1 MCMDETA
8 PPPTPQQPPDA
19 QQIGYDDWDAYR
31 AVVRLAAGAAGFS
44 LDHLRK
50 LEEGMGPSEDDADIL
65 NEDLGADWATAV
77 ALLVG
82 FVSDLPDRVGRS
94 ARSVAETTAPVR
106 KLAEPLWRFAAAT
119 PVGWVTGSAASAAGE
134 AVRSEAE
141 RLVKLGK
148 VEYATGV
155 QLAAEVM
162 DQTTNAFIDYLSASP
177 ALADLVSEQAMG
189 VTGGAVREVRE
200 TGAAADG
207 ITESFLRRVLKRPPR
222 TTPPRPAFEVE

>member
-1 MCMDETA
+1 MDEA
-8 PPPTPQQPPDA
+8 PTTEPPQEPLGEA
-19 QQIGYDDWDAYR
+19 QQIGYEDWDAYH

-44 LDHLRK
+44 LEHLRI
-50 LEEGMGPSEDDADIL
+50 LEEGMEISDADADWL
-65 NEDLGADWATAV
+65 REDLGADWATAV

-82 FVSDLPDRVGRS
+82 FVSDFPDRVGRS
-94 ARSVAETTAPVR
+94 ARSVAATTEPVWKLTAPV
-106 KLAEPLWRFAAAT
+106 WRVAAAT
-119 PVGWVTGSAASAAGE
+119 PVGWIGGRVASTAGQ
-134 AVRSEAE
+134 AVRNEAE

-207 ITESFLRRVLKRPPR
+207 VTESLLRRVLKRPPR
-222 TTPPRPAFEVE
+222 TAPPRPAFESE

>member
-1 MCMDETA
+1 MDEA
-8 PPPTPQQPPDA
+8 PTTEPPQEPLGQA
-19 QQIGYDDWDAYR
+19 QQIGYEDWDAYH
-31 AVVRLAAGAAGFS
+31 AIVRLAAGAAGFG
-44 LDHLRK
+44 LEHLRT
-50 LEEGMGPSEDDADIL
+50 LEEGMEPSDVDTDHL
-65 NEDLGADWATAV
+65 LEDLGVDWATAV

-82 FVSDLPDRVGRS
+82 FVSDMPDRVGRS
-94 ARSVAETTAPVR
+94 ARSVAATTEPVWKLAAPV
-106 KLAEPLWRFAAAT
+106 WRVAAAT
-119 PVGWVTGSAASAAGE
+119 PVGWIGGRAASTAGQ
-134 AVRSEAE
+134 AVRNEAE
-141 RLVKLGK
+141 RLVKLGR

-207 ITESFLRRVLKRPPR
+207 VTESLLRRVLRRPPR
-222 TTPPRPAFEVE
+222 TAPPRPAFEIE

>member
-1 MCMDETA
+1 MDEA
-8 PPPTPQQPPDA
+8 PTTEPPQEPLGEA
-19 QQIGYDDWDAYR
+19 QQIGYEDWDAYH

-44 LDHLRK
+44 LEHLRI
-50 LEEGMGPSEDDADIL
+50 LEEGMEISDADADWL
-65 NEDLGADWATAV
+65 REDLGADWATAV

-82 FVSDLPDRVGRS
+82 FVSDFPDRVGRS
-94 ARSVAETTAPVR
+94 ARSVAATTEPVW
-106 KLAEPLWRFAAAT
+106 KLTATVWRVAAAT
-119 PVGWVTGSAASAAGE
+119 PVGWIGGRVASTAGQ
-134 AVRSEAE
+134 AVRNEAE

-207 ITESFLRRVLKRPPR
+207 VTESLLRRVLKRPPR
-222 TTPPRPAFEVE
+222 TAPPRPAFESE

>member
-1 MCMDETA
+1 MDETA
-8 PPPTPQQPPDA
+8 PTPAPQQPSDA
-19 QQIGYDDWDAYR
+19 QQIGYDDWDAYH
-31 AVVRLAAGAAGFS
+31 ALVRLAAGAAGFG
-44 LDHLRK
+44 LDHLRR
-50 LEEGMGPSEDDADIL
+50 LEEGMGPPDADADWL

-94 ARSVAETTAPVR
+94 ARSVAETTAPMR
-106 KLAEPLWRFAAAT
+106 NLAAPLWRFAAAT
-119 PVGWVTGSAASAAGE
+119 PVGWVAGSAASASGE
-134 AVRSEAE
+134 AVRREAA
-141 RLVKLGK
+141 RLVKLGR
-148 VEYATGV
+148 VEHAAGV

-222 TTPPRPAFEVE
+222 TAPPRPAFETE

>member
-1 MCMDETA
+1 MDEAPATETTQE
-8 PPPTPQQPPDA
+8 PPPPA
-19 QQIGYDDWDAYR
+19 QQIGFEDWDAYH
-31 AVVRLAAGAAGFS
+31 AVVRLAAGAAGFG
-44 LDHLRK
+44 LDHLRR
-50 LEEGMGPSEDDADIL
+50 LEQGMPPADVDSDWL
-65 NEDLGADWATAV
+65 RQDLGADWATAV

-94 ARSVAETTAPVR
+94 ARSVAATTAPAR
-106 KLAEPLWRFAAAT
+106 RLAAPIWRLAAAT
-119 PVGWVTGSAASAAGE
+119 PVGGIAGSTVATAGE
-134 AVRSEAE
+134 AVRNEAE

-155 QLAAEVM
+155 ELAAAVM

-207 ITESFLRRVLKRPPR
+207 VTESFLRRVLKRPPR
-222 TTPPRPAFEVE
+222 TAPPRPAFESE

>member
-1 MCMDETA
+1 MEETPTPKPSQDPLDETR
-8 PPPTPQQPPDA
+8 
-19 QQIGYDDWDAYR
+19 QIGREDWDAYQ
-31 AVVRLAAGAAGFS
+31 AIVRLAAGAAGFS
-44 LDHLRK
+44 LEHLRV
-50 LEEGMGPSEDDADIL
+50 LEEGVEVSDADADWL
-65 NEDLGADWATAV
+65 REDLGADWATAV

-94 ARSVAETTAPVR
+94 ARSVAATTEPVR
-106 KLAEPLWRFAAAT
+106 KLAAPFWRVAAAT
-119 PVGWVTGSAASAAGE
+119 PVGWIGGRVASTAGQ
-134 AVRSEAE
+134 AVRNEAQ

-207 ITESFLRRVLKRPPR
+207 VTESLLRRVLRRPPR
-222 TTPPRPAFEVE
+222 PAPPRPAFETE